1 MMETMTDEPVVR
13 AEGLTRRFG
22 DHIAVSA
29 VDLTVHRGRVV
40 GVLGPNGSGK
50 STTVRMLTGLLSPS
64 AGSVELFGEQVTP
77 QSAPR
82 LRTRIGVQT
91 EANLY
96 ARLTVAEN
104 LRAWAELHGVAPRR
118 IDARL
123 DEVLE
128 IIGLTTRRDSAVGAL
143 SKGLRQKAKIARAL
157 VAEPEL
163 LFLDEPTAGLDPA
176 SAVDV
181 LEHLAKLRA
190 RGDTTIVLCTH
201 QLHGLEELCDDV
213 VMLDRGRVVA
223 AGEVPD
229 LLAAYWPTREYVIR
243 LEDRAVADRVV
254 ADLRASGVEVAEA
267 QRVDPSLHDL
277 YFKLLPQEEA

>member
-1 MMETMTDEPVVR
+1 MMVTMTDVPVVR
-13 AEGLTRRFG
+13 AAGLTRRFG
-22 DHIAVSA
+22 GRVAVSA

-50 STTVRMLTGLLSPS
+50 STTVRMLTGLLRPS
-64 AGSVELFGEQVTP
+64 AGSVELFGEPVTP
-77 QSAPR
+77 RSAPR

-104 LRAWAELHGVAPRR
+104 LRTWAELHGVARGR
-118 IDARL
+118 IDGRL
-123 DEVLE
+123 EEVLE
-128 IIGLTTRRDSAVGAL
+128 IVGLTSRLSAPVGAL

-176 SAVDV
+176 SAIDV

-223 AGEVPD
+223 AGEVSD
-229 LLAAYWPTREYVIR
+229 LLTAYWPEREYVIR
-243 LEDRAVADRVV
+243 LDDPTVADRVV
-254 ADLRASGVEVAEA
+254 ADLRSQGVDVAEA

-277 YFKLLPQEEA
+277 YFKLLAQEEA